1 MAMDIKKLSVG
12 DMVELNTKAVC
23 EIRRIDLG
31 GDQVLIFDGFNTH
44 WVDPR
49 RIFPYGAAATQTT
62 TNPTPQN
69 HSSPPPYNQNGTPH
83 PYPISSNG
91 IEFTVLKGGHVLYF
105 QGMLGYVTNLWPNG
119 DLKLEMQDGSVMVCH
134 YTNPDLTWSIA
145 APSLSSGIASGIA
158 IQADSGL
165 FSIDANDYIISK
177 KKGVKPEAKANPCE
191 CGAHATFMK
200 DNHSSWCP
208 SFKRS

>member
-12 DMVELNTKAVC
+12 DMVELNTKTVC

-31 GDQVLIFDGFNTH
+31 GDQVLIFDGFNTY

-119 DLKLEMQDGSVMVCH
+119 DLKLEMQDASVMVCH

-145 APSLSSGIASGIA
+145 APSLSPGTSQSDRRWTMEKHLK
-158 IQADSGL
+158 QFPLKLVS
-165 FSIDANDYIISK
+165 
-177 KKGVKPEAKANPCE
+177 NPCE

-208 SFKRS
+208 LFKRS